1 MTVEWR
7 EFPAGDGKPD
17 CPYCAGRGVEPLP
30 ANERPSLA
38 IGEITR
44 PCICTLKRDILV
56 NVERGWAGLSKA
68 HPIEKSP
75 LYAYVNQNL
84 WVTASLKQLREN
96 LRHVAVRMGP
106 TWFFRVVTD
115 VDLMNAWLSK
125 TLDVRDPDVDEAR
138 HEHSVSNNANNV
150 VELVEPAKLLI
161 IRLGVKAARNA
172 ATPEVLLE
180 ALQHRA
186 HLDKPTWII
195 DQNIYLFQQGHI
207 AFSGQ
212 IEGFIADWDHIT
224 LDRTVTGDEKQAMPG
239 IYQMGIGQAPVVTQK
254 ANQTLDVSQPDDF
267 KTGDEKRRFNK
278 GRGNKR

>member
-1 MTVEWR
+1 
-7 EFPAGDGKPD
+7 
-17 CPYCAGRGVEPLP
+17 
-30 ANERPSLA
+30 
-38 IGEITR
+38 
-44 PCICTLKRDILV
+44 LKRDILV

-68 HPIEKSP
+68 KPIEKSP
-75 LYAYVNQNL
+75 LIGYQEKNL
-84 WVTASLKQLREN
+84 WVTASLKQLREH

-125 TLDVRDPDVDEAR
+125 GLDVRDPDVDEAR
-138 HEHSVSNNANNV
+138 HEYTVSNNANNV

-212 IEGFIADWDHIT
+212 IEGFIVDWEHIT
-224 LDRTVTGDEKQAMPG
+224 LDRTVTGEEQQVMPAH
-239 IYQMGIGQAPVVTQK
+239 YQMGLGQAPVMVASNNVCTDC
-254 ANQTLDVSQPDDF
+254 TSDEIL
-267 KTGDEKRRFNK
+267 TGDEMKKRNK
-278 GRGNKR
+278 WKGKGKR